1 MVTWGSSARTHG
13 PNTFFSHVH
22 SPSGLGRIYT
32 YLALPISFPCSPQ
45 CLASSRVRSWP
56 FLVDFHLRLDEP
68 IASMVPTL
76 LPRGRARSA
85 WPTSKYPN
93 LPWNMS
99 CSISRGTLRRATCL
113 FTIYPTWVWR
123 RVSDESLSLESCY
136 ATIHELLTLLDASSN
151 FQINGWKCILS
162 DTYELFVCHSRTLSV
177 YSYIYICIYI
187 YICMYIY
194 IYMYVYIY
202 IHIYI
207 YTCIYIYVYIY
218 MYWRPTSNNAIQCM
232 LCSSLW
238 HVGKSVLSVPTSEI

>member
-13 PNTFFSHVH
+13 PNTFFSHVR

-56 FLVDFHLRLDEP
+56 FLVDFHLRLQEP
-68 IASMVPTL
+68 IATLVATL
-76 LPRGRARSA
+76 LPRGQHVRSA

-93 LPWNMS
+93 LPWNTL

-136 ATIHELLTLLDASSN
+136 ATIHELLSIVGCKFKFPNQWMEVHIEWHLWT
-151 FQINGWKCILS
+151 FCLS
-162 DTYELFVCHSRTLSV
+162 LKDLVR
-177 YSYIYICIYI
+177 I
-187 YICMYIY
+187 
-194 IYMYVYIY
+194 
-202 IHIYI
+202 
-207 YTCIYIYVYIY
+207 
-218 MYWRPTSNNAIQCM
+218 
-232 LCSSLW
+232 
-238 HVGKSVLSVPTSEI
+238 